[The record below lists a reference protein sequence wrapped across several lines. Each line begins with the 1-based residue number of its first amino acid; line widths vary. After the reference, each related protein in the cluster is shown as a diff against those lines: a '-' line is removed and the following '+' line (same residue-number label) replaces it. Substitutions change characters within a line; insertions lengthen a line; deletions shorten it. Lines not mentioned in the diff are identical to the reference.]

1 MTHSSFITSY
11 FWSLNLL
18 LIVLGGSLQ
27 SAETGT
33 WSSPTTLGPSTGCWP
48 QVAMDA
54 QGNAVAMWLQDLN
67 VCAATKVNGGTWT
80 QAKTLFTASDGIM
93 YLSVGVSLD
102 LEGNALAIWETYAS
116 DSSTIYAAFLPINET
131 EWKSLP
137 NPFPTQPGYSQTPV
151 QTAFAPD
158 GTALIVRGGYI
169 NNTSCLQAVRFEASS
184 GSFTWTSFKDLEVS
198 FAMFSQLAIDSQGN
212 ALVVWSDWNKKTQY
226 FINSAKVLK
235 GDTEWSQIMSVSPP
249 LTMGFCPTLAGDSAG
264 NAVVLWMPVSVKKVP
279 AINASILPSGAK
291 QWDALPSPVTAE
303 EQAEFFNLILDGNN
317 NVIAIWHKTVQDCS
331 LNEVQASTLSFTSTK
346 PQWNAPVTLYSDIP
360 SVNPPLLAVDTHCNV
375 LAIWETTV
383 DGTKGILQGAL
394 KPSGQDWTSTFTIA
408 AADFNIGTPALSP
421 LGTAEVVF
429 LAKPLIQAV
438 TGTNLF
444 KLNGS

>member
-1 MTHSSFITSY
+1 MDPSSNS
-11 FWSLNLL
+11 
-18 LIVLGGSLQ
+18 V
-27 SAETGT
+27 
-33 WSSPTTLGPSTGCWP
+33 
-48 QVAMDA
+48 
-54 QGNAVAMWLQDLN
+54 
-67 VCAATKVNGGTWT
+67 
-80 QAKTLFTASDGIM
+80 TASDGIM
-93 YLSVGVSLD
+93 YLYAGVYLD
-102 LEGNALAIWETYAS
+102 LEGNALAIWETYVS

-169 NNTSCLQAVRFEASS
+169 NNTWCLQAVRLEASS
-184 GSFTWTSFKDLEVS
+184 GTFTWTPFKDLETG
-198 FAMFSQLAIDSQGN
+198 FAMFSQLAIDSQSN
-212 ALVVWSDWNKKTQY
+212 AVVVWLDWNEKMKY

-235 GDTEWSQIMSVSPP
+235 GDTEWSQIISVSPP

-264 NAVVLWMPVSVKKVP
+264 NAVVLWMPISAKKVP
-279 AINASILPSGAK
+279 AINVSFLPSGAN
-291 QWDALPSPVTAE
+291 QWVALPTPVTAE
-303 EQAEFFNLILDGNN
+303 EQTDFFNLILDGDN
-317 NVIAIWHKTVQDCS
+317 NVIAIWHKTVKDSS
-331 LNEVQASTLSFTSTK
+331 LNEVQASTLSFASTK
-346 PQWNAPVTLYSDIP
+346 PQWTAPATLYSGKPD
-360 SVNPPLLAVDTHCNV
+360 VNPPLLAVDTHSNV

-383 DGTKGILQGAL
+383 DGTKGVLQGAL
-394 KPSGQDWTSTFTIA
+394 KASGQDWTSSFTIA